1 MDRHTLGA
9 AELYSRERDC
19 LFLSLNITELQQH
32 VCSGLTFTSSFS
44 WTKGLSKFLYCQL
57 QKVSLTRMLTKP
69 KSIHH
74 RSLNY
79 RKCSLQDYTDF
90 EVLLLIYIL
99 GWGYTRDLLLL
110 QIPGIRPLLQL
121 VYSLSKNIGWGIYL
135 LFYIYLVLGFFFLT
149 GIFTPASWLLNL
161 WGCPCFKT
169 SCFTV
174 LCDFTE
180 YLHALPP
187 NGCKAESHEPICT
200 CRLMSCA
207 ALCSSLG
214 FGLLYSGIEEK
225 TLTEG

>member
-1 MDRHTLGA
+1 MLPPRLHWFWSSLAHIHSWLGIHTW
-9 AELYSRERDC
+9 
-19 LFLSLNITELQQH
+19 
-32 VCSGLTFTSSFS
+32 SSFASNS
-44 WTKGLSKFLYCQL
+44 WHQATSAAGLFTV
-57 QKVSLTRMLTKP
+57 QKYWL
-69 KSIHH
+69 
-74 RSLNY
+74 
-79 RKCSLQDYTDF
+79 
-90 EVLLLIYIL
+90 
-99 GWGYTRDLLLL
+99 RDLSFILYIFGL
-110 QIPGIRPLLQL
+110 GI
-121 VYSLSKNIGWGIYL
+121 
-135 LFYIYLVLGFFFLT
+135 FFLT